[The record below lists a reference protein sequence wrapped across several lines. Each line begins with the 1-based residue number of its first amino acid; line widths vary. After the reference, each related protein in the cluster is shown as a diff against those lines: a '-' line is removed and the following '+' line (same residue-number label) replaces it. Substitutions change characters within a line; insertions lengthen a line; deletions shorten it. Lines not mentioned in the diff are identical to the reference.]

1 MPEDVIGQNTP
12 AGGETPA
19 APVAAPATPAAP
31 PVSATSTP
39 QAPPASATTPPAEG
53 WVPSYRVRE
62 TREAALREAQSQWA
76 NKEAELRAE
85 AQRYQEQLRALV
97 GVQPPQNPQVEAIKQ
112 QFSQLF
118 PGLSQL
124 EQRASDLQGLIE
136 QAQNFQAQQ
145 QHYWQSY
152 GRQNLDRLF
161 GMAQETYGSP
171 LSDEAKRHL
180 HSSFLGFVQSSPE
193 MEARYETDPSIV
205 QDFWKAFSANFVDPA
220 RRVAAA
226 GAASRVPGAIPQDTP
241 SGAPR
246 STPPPAPANLDDRVA
261 NAWLQYQQSQLN
273 KG

>member
-1 MPEDVIGQNTP
+1 MSEDVIGQNTP
-12 AGGETPA
+12 APSDSGA

-31 PVSATSTP
+31 PVAATPNP
-39 QAPPASATTPPAEG
+39 QAAPPSATTPPVEG

-62 TREAALREAQSQWA
+62 TREAALREAQTQWA
-76 NKEAELRAE
+76 SREAELRAE

-97 GVQPPQNPQVEAIKQ
+97 GVQPPQNPQVDAIRQ
-112 QFSQLF
+112 QFSQLY

-124 EQRASDLQGLIE
+124 EARAEALQSLIEKAQGLE
-136 QAQNFQAQQ
+136 AQQ

-161 GMAQETYGSP
+161 GMAQETYGQA

-180 HSSFLGFVQSSPE
+180 HASFLGFVQSSPE

-220 RRVAAA
+220 RRASQAAA
-226 GAASRVPGAIPQDTP
+226 AARVPGALPQDAP

-246 STPPPAPANLDDRVA
+246 STPPEKPANLDDRVST
-261 NAWLQYQQSQLN
+261 AWLQYQQSQLN